1 MCLTNR
7 LLFQRQEG
15 GVELEA
21 PGRYFN
27 GYDPS
32 IRSTIINAFA
42 TAGLRIGHTLIRENF
57 TVSDGVR
64 FFDRL
69 SQSPV
74 DFFNPGPL
82 FDPNLGVNP
91 YTGFYLG
98 LAGVRA
104 GEFDRYV
111 FSVAIVCESK

>member
-1 MCLTNR
+1 MCVTNR

-15 GVELEA
+15 GVELED
-21 PGRYFN
+21 PGRFFN

-64 FFDRL
+64 FIDRL

-82 FDPNLGVNP
+82 FDPDLGVNP

-111 FSVAIVCESK
+111 YCHGL